1 MSNAL
6 VILLGSSTYVLGMIL
21 GENAWQSLFVLDLE
35 VWEKP
40 FNNVWCRLFRTK
52 HLSIF
57 MNTPMKNW
65 DTDT

>member
-35 VWEKP
+35 VWERP
-40 FNNVWCRLFRTK
+40 FNRFL
-52 HLSIF
+52 IF
-57 MNTPMKNW
+57 LNYENKYIH
-65 DTDT
+65 DLDKVHIS